1 MTTAETMFA
10 LIGYAMGKTA
20 SAPAVAAEEIQALY
34 DLSVFHDMAHLVC
47 SGLDRAGLMPEGEA
61 YAPLVKAFRKQK
73 KLAVFRAENIAYE
86 YGRLRKVLGDAGIDY
101 MPLKGSILRGY
112 YPEGWMRTSCDI
124 DLLVHYR
131 NLVRYKK
138 LQIEFKWV
146 PSHGGHPWNEVCD
159 NLCAE
164 ALYGIS

>member
-1 MTTAETMFA
+1 M
-10 LIGYAMGKTA
+10 
-20 SAPAVAAEEIQALY
+20 
-34 DLSVFHDMAHLVC
+34 HDYIIYTDGGSSISNNVG
-47 SGLDRAGLMPEGEA
+47 SGA
-61 YAPLVKAFRKQK
+61 YVILKADGQTLVKKDSFVIRRETSQ
-73 KLAVFRAENIAYE
+73 RAELKAIIAAIYALPDHSRARIFTD
-86 YGRLRKVLGDAGIDY
+86 YQYAALSLGTRPRRKNK
-101 MPLKGSILRGY
+101 P
-112 YPEGWMRTSCDI
+112 DI

>member
-1 MTTAETMFA
+1 MHDYIIYTDGGYSISNNIGSGAYVILKADGQTLVKQDSFVIRRETSQRAELKAIIAAIYALPDHSRA
-10 LIGYAMGKTA
+10 LIFTDYQYA
-20 SAPAVAAEEIQALY
+20 AL
-34 DLSVFHDMAHLVC
+34 S
-47 SGLDRAGLMPEGEA
+47 
-61 YAPLVKAFRKQK
+61 
-73 KLAVFRAENIAYE
+73 
-86 YGRLRKVLGDAGIDY
+86 LGSR
-101 MPLKGSILRGY
+101 PRRRNK
-112 YPEGWMRTSCDI
+112 PDI

-138 LQIEFKWV
+138 LTIEFKWV